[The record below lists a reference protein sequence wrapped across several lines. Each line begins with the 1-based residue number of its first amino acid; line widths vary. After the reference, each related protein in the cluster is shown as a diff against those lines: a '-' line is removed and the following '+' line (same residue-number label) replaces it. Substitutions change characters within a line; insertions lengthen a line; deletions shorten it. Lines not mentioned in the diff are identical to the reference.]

1 VVAAA
6 TALADDR
13 RSSHIEKY
21 SSSQSQPADAPM
33 DVADE
38 TTDGSDGG
46 DAFMQQIPPCI
57 VSIIKQRINKEK
69 LQLQHTF
76 YR

>member
-1 VVAAA
+1 MVAAA
-6 TALADDR
+6 TALADDS

-57 VSIIKQRINKEK
+57 VSIIKQRIRKK
-69 LQLQHTF
+69 IAGTTHV